1 MAARSR
7 TYPTVSAP
15 SSLLPPA
22 ALQTPKSERRRNQGL
37 AERGG
42 GRFTEKIDFTV
53 AGQKGLVG
61 RNKAFHSY
69 NVLAA
74 EDALHVLNRRFLRLR
89 DLLAVLEGLHGR

>member
-7 TYPTVSAP
+7 TYPEVSAA

-22 ALQTPKSERRRNQGL
+22 GVQTPKSEAPKSGAC

-53 AGQKGLVG
+53 AGQKGLGG

-69 NVLAA
+69 NALAA

-89 DLLAVLEGLHGR
+89 DLLAILEGLHGR